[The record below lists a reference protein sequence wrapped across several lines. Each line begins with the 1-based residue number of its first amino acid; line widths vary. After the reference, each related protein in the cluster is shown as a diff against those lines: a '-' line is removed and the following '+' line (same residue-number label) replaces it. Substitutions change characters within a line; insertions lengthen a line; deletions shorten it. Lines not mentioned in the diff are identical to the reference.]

1 MLEVCRVF
9 PYIAMGLD
17 LVGNISLILQI
28 VILFL
33 LVLGLPLVRG
43 IKTRKNLIRHGYL
56 TVAALILHTILILI
70 VMVPSFTSSL
80 GEVGELSAIS
90 LFTVWSHAVLGTTAE
105 VSGIILVGAWL
116 SKPTSRMNCAKMKK
130 WMTPT
135 FIIWAISIINGAIV
149 HILGLL

>member
-1 MLEVCRVF
+1 VF
-9 PYIAMGLD
+9 RYVAVALD
-17 LVGNISLILQI
+17 PVGNISLILQI

-33 LVLGLPLVRG
+33 LILGLPLVRG
-43 IKTRKNLIRHGYL
+43 INSKKNLARHGYL

-70 VMVPSFTSSL
+70 AMVPSFDSSF
-80 GEVGELSAIS
+80 GEIGKLSAIS

-116 SKPTSRMNCAKMKK
+116 SKPTSRMNCAKMKR

-149 HILGLL
+149 HILGLV